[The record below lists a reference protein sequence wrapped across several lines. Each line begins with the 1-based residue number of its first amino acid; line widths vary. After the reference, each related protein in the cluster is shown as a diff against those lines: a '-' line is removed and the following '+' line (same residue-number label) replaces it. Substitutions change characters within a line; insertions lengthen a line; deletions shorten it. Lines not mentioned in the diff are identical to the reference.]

1 MCACTYIVRLW
12 KTVRQKS
19 TKTRPT
25 KTTPSKPRKGKVKKA
40 SSHQEVKFCVQAPLK
55 SKVFVAGSFNDWSPE
70 AHRLRKNGGDTYAGK
85 ILLAPGRHEYK
96 FVVNGEWKI
105 DSENPAWVPNNQST
119 LNSVI
124 EVPHTQSAAAA
135 QN

>member
-1 MCACTYIVRLW
+1 MTTRK
-12 KTVRQKS
+12 KTS
-19 TKTRPT
+19 TRRPT
-25 KTTPSKPRKGKVKKA
+25 KTTTQRPKKSRSRKTDD
-40 SSHQEVKFCVQAPLK
+40 HQEVKFSVQAPLR
-55 SKVFVAGSFNDWSPE
+55 SKVFVAGTFNDWSPSE
-70 AHRLRKNGGDTYAGK
+70 HRLRKNGGDTYAAK
-85 ILLAPGRHEYK
+85 VSLTPGRHEYK

-124 EVPHTQSAAAA
+124 DVPAPQAVGVG